1 MIRKQIGDSP
11 IPKSKFGVFSS
22 LNKIA
27 QPTRAHNHDKNLH
40 NKYFNIIRC
49 WAILITVFITLGWN
63 DVETIAS

>member
-11 IPKSKFGVFSS
+11 IPKLKFGVFLS

-27 QPTRAHNHDKNLH
+27 QATRAHNHDKHLH

-49 WAILITVFITLGWN
+49 CFITLGWN
-63 DVETIAS
+63 DVETIVS